1 MIQQRTLP
9 NGIRL
14 VHQFADSPVAHVGL
28 FIRTGSR
35 DETDAEH
42 GLAHFIEH
50 VIFKGTAKRNVY
62 RILNRLENVGAD
74 LDAFTTKEETCIN
87 ATFLHEYY
95 DRTLELFSDI
105 FFHSIF
111 PETELEKE
119 KMVVSDEIHSY
130 FDSPAEQIFDDYED
144 LLFAG
149 HPLGR
154 NILGTKKSL
163 KRFDREMILDFIN
176 RNYSLENVVV
186 ASVGK
191 IPFQR
196 LVRRVEKYFSQ
207 DFQARTPLP
216 RVPFSNYQ
224 PFQEVRKKKVNQVH
238 CVLGGLAYPFFDERR
253 LAMAVLNNLFGGP
266 VMNSRLSLALRERHG
281 LTYNNESNYT
291 AYSDAGIFS
300 IYFGTDSEHYEQA
313 LNIVK
318 QELNLLRNKKLSP
331 IQLNTVKKQVEGQ
344 LAIAGESNMATMM
357 AMGKSFL
364 LQNHYESIEQ
374 ILSKINDIT
383 ASQLLEIANEVFD
396 EAMMGM
402 LVFK

>member
-35 DETDAEH
+35 DETEAEH

-50 VIFKGTAKRNVY
+50 VIFKGTEKRNVY

-74 LDAFTTKEETCIN
+74 LDAFTTKEETCIS
-87 ATFLHEYY
+87 ATFLNEYY
-95 DRTLELFSDI
+95 DRTVELFSDI
-105 FFHSIF
+105 FFNSIF
-111 PETELEKE
+111 PDAELEKE

-163 KRFDREMILDFIN
+163 KRFDRAMILDFIN
-176 RNYSLENVVV
+176 RNYSLENVVI

-196 LVRRVEKYFSQ
+196 LVRMVEKYFSN
-207 DFQARTPLP
+207 DLQARTPLP

-238 CVLGGLAYPFFDERR
+238 CVLGGLSYPFFDERR

-313 LNIVK
+313 LDIVK
-318 QELNLLRNKKLSP
+318 KELRLLRNKKLSP

-374 ILSKINDIT
+374 ILLKINDIT

-396 EAMMGM
+396 EARMGM

>member
-1 MIQQRTLP
+1 MLHQRTLP

-35 DETDAEH
+35 DETEAEH

-50 VIFKGTAKRNVY
+50 VIFKGTEKRNLY

-105 FFHSIF
+105 FFHSVF
-111 PETELEKE
+111 PDAELEKE
-119 KMVVSDEIHSY
+119 KMVVADEIHSY
-130 FDSPAEQIFDDYED
+130 LDNPAEQIFDDYED
-144 LLFAG
+144 LVFSG
-149 HPLGR
+149 HALGR

-163 KRFDREMILDFIN
+163 KRFNREMILDFIG
-176 RNYSLENVVV
+176 RNYSLDHVVI

-191 IPFQR
+191 IPEKRLER
-196 LVRRVEKYFSQ
+196 LVFKYFGQS
-207 DFQARTPLP
+207 LP
-216 RVPFSNYQ
+216 GRNPEPRLPYKHYQ
-224 PFQEVRKKKVNQVH
+224 PFQEIRKKKVYQVH
-238 CVLGGLAYPFFDERR
+238 CILGGFAYPFHDPRR
-253 LAMAVLNNLFGGP
+253 LPMAVLNNLLGGP

-291 AYSDAGIFS
+291 AYSDAGIIS
-300 IYFGTDSEHYEQA
+300 IYFGTDGENFNQA
-313 LNIVK
+313 LEIVK
-318 QELNLLRNKKLSP
+318 KELKLLREKKLSP
-331 IQLNTVKKQVEGQ
+331 IQLHTVKKQVEGQ

-357 AMGKSFL
+357 AMGKGFL
-364 LQNHYESIEQ
+364 LQDSYETIEN
-374 ILSKINDIT
+374 LLEKIREIT
-383 ASQLLEIANEVFD
+383 AIQLMEIANEVFD
-396 EAMMGM
+396 ERRMGM
-402 LVFK
+402 LVFR